1 METGLLRK
9 CQMPAL
15 KMAVLTIFMS
25 TAWPPLNWAQDFRP
39 KGHPRPIYPLA
50 GVHVNALPPG
60 HRPIHVGPLVYFFL
74 DGIFYRHAA
83 QGYAVV
89 AAPIGAV
96 VPVLPAPAVLITIGA
111 MTYYTY
117 ADVYYQRVPDG
128 YRVVPPPVKRTQPDK
143 AVAWEGDQIQV
154 TVPILNVR
162 SGPGTEH
169 PVIKEVQRGDI
180 LVVQASSSDWYYVKL
195 PDASLG
201 WVMVK
206 FTALLKPKAMG

>member
-1 METGLLRK
+1 
-9 CQMPAL
+9 
-15 KMAVLTIFMS
+15 
-25 TAWPPLNWAQDFRP
+25 
-39 KGHPRPIYPLA
+39 
-50 GVHVNALPPG
+50 
-60 HRPIHVGPLVYFFL
+60 
-74 DGIFYRHAA
+74 
-83 QGYAVV
+83 
-89 AAPIGAV
+89 V

-128 YRVVPPPVKRTQPDK
+128 YRVVPPPVKPTQPDK
-143 AVAWEGDQIQV
+143 AVAWEGDQVQV

>member
-1 METGLLRK
+1 MKTRFSIK
-9 CQMPAL
+9 CQLPAL
-15 KMAVLTIFMS
+15 MMFLLFFLMS
-25 TAWPPLNWAQDFRP
+25 TVWLSSSWAQDFRP
-39 KGHPRPIYPLA
+39 KGHPRPFYPPA
-50 GVHVNALPPG
+50 GVRVRALPAG
-60 HRPIHVGPLVYFFL
+60 HQPIHVGPLVYFFW

-83 QGYAVV
+83 QGYAVA

-96 VPVLPAPAVLITIGA
+96 VPVLPAPAVWITIGA

-117 ADVYYQRVPDG
+117 ADVYYQKVSDG
-128 YRVVPPPVKRTQPDK
+128 YAVVPPPVKSIQPDK
-143 AVAWEGDQIQV
+143 AVAWEGDQVRV

-169 PVIKEVQRGDI
+169 PVIKEVQLGDI
-180 LVVQASSSDWYYVKL
+180 LMVRSSSSGWYYVKL